1 VKPNNLSYHLI
12 LSIAAHGSAQPAR
25 HSAQP
30 VPASPPRAAHR
41 PAPSRVPRARAGW
54 SLRIPACNG
63 FQPGRDRSDLPADGI
78 PSGAA
83 AVKQNSRYL
92 YACLYGQTRALPLSS
107 TTCLARTSLTRHRA
121 QSFANNSA
129 PSRPHSPDIHLGKR
143 ARAKLSDH
151 EGMAA
156 LRWVTLPGIDESMV
170 PPPGRSLPITGRTGR
185 KLLLLRTHRG
195 ELSCLDA
202 SCFHQGEDLSHGEI
216 LDIEALG
223 TVVQCP
229 RHGAGRRDQ
238 TLGLITTSILEPLP
252 TPRAACAVC
261 LQAAAWM
268 L

>member
-1 VKPNNLSYHLI
+1 VFGQNVTNTSPSTILCKQFCAIAGLI
-12 LSIAAHGSAQPAR
+12 HQIFTLESA
-25 HSAQP
+25 
-30 VPASPPRAAHR
+30 
-41 PAPSRVPRARAGW
+41 RARTG
-54 SLRIPACNG
+54 G
-63 FQPGRDRSDLPADGI
+63 G
-78 PSGAA
+78 
-83 AVKQNSRYL
+83 
-92 YACLYGQTRALPLSS
+92 
-107 TTCLARTSLTRHRA
+107 
-121 QSFANNSA
+121 
-129 PSRPHSPDIHLGKR
+129 
-143 ARAKLSDH
+143 DH

>member
-1 VKPNNLSYHLI
+1 MARLS
-12 LSIAAHGSAQPAR
+12 
-25 HSAQP
+25 
-30 VPASPPRAAHR
+30 R
-41 PAPSRVPRARAGW
+41 PATRLSRYPRARRAPLTGLRRRACPAHAPGGRCG
-54 SLRIPACNG
+54 SLHAMASSQGVIGPIFPPMAYPAV
-63 FQPGRDRSDLPADGI
+63 R
-78 PSGAA
+78 
-83 AVKQNSRYL
+83 
-92 YACLYGQTRALPLSS
+92 PLSNKTPATS
-107 TTCLARTSLTRHRA
+107 THASTARHVPYLLTTCLARTSLHVTRHRA
-121 QSFANNSA
+121 QSLQTILRHPASFTN
-129 PSRPHSPDIHLGKR
+129 IHLGKR

>member
-1 VKPNNLSYHLI
+1 MRDGAL
-12 LSIAAHGSAQPAR
+12 
-25 HSAQP
+25 
-30 VPASPPRAAHR
+30 R
-41 PAPSRVPRARAGW
+41 PLAK
-54 SLRIPACNG
+54 
-63 FQPGRDRSDLPADGI
+63 FPG
-78 PSGAA
+78 
-83 AVKQNSRYL
+83 
-92 YACLYGQTRALPLSS
+92 
-107 TTCLARTSLTRHRA
+107 
-121 QSFANNSA
+121 
-129 PSRPHSPDIHLGKR
+129 
-143 ARAKLSDH
+143 RAKLLD

-156 LRWVTLPGIDESMV
+156 LRWVTLPGIEESNV

-185 KLLLLRTHRG
+185 KLLLLRTHSG

-202 SCFHQGEDLSHGEI
+202 SCFHQGEDLSNGEI